1 LDPFLEA
8 NIQFSEQKNHFFK
21 EFSMKELNV
30 EQMAALEGGACI
42 DGKQAA
48 TVACMVAPFWPGVG
62 WGICAGAVV
71 AYNLAC

>member
-1 LDPFLEA
+1 
-8 NIQFSEQKNHFFK
+8 
-21 EFSMKELNV
+21 MKELNV